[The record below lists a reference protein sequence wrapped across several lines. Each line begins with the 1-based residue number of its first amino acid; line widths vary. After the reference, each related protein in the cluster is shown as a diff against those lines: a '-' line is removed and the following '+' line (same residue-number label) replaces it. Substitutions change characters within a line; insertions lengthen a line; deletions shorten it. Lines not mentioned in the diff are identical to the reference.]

1 MHSRT
6 FVTSFFVFLFLGS
19 AILPLF
25 NETTAQST
33 LEVDSGHHHVDT
45 VSSSTFTYGLTEESK
60 QVGDSVQVYI
70 PLEAGYSMTSG
81 SVNVSL
87 EGSEVSSTTTYSIA
101 NGGLNGTMNGTVSD
115 GSAIALQTATSGPPQ
130 SGNNSSFLLNS
141 VSLSGIHAY
150 DTLELACGFAS
161 CGSIVA
167 TGDLTLYVNTLI
179 VGQGT
184 FIEASDL
191 VSAGTGAGTSTTTQS
206 NGRND
211 GGGGAG
217 HGATGGAGG
226 GTNGGSGG
234 SSYGNGTERG
244 SQGGGVSSSYHSA
257 VYGGQGGGYIQIYAD
272 TIIVNGSIEAN
283 GGNGDAGSQAS
294 SGTGAGGSGG
304 GGGSGGSIFI
314 QTNSLTVGSNGV
326 ISSSGGNGGD
336 GADGAQN
343 GIGFGMYDGGDGGG
357 GGGGGRIAVSTQSGG
372 YSNSGTVASTA
383 GSGGAKGLKYGTGID
398 GYDGTSGSNGMVTTS
413 TWTGY
418 LATGNVT
425 RNNGSFVSQPIET
438 QPSHASTA
446 YLAHTASVP
455 VNSSLL
461 AHYRWTMGGDDT
473 SWDQWSEWS
482 ELPLT
487 GTWIPRHHWIQVKYA
502 FNRTSSASPT
512 LSAIALQTSAWT
524 TLEDAAFDYDGIS
537 TSIDYQNTPVGFT
550 NALTN
555 TSSGQ
560 SHSFTFDVP
569 LNATLL
575 DDVRVWM
582 GWTSVGPPDHPP
594 ASFDEATVGSTTVN
608 SSILDWSE
616 EGHDIVVE
624 AQVLQTLIDSATPW
638 TNSDGMQWVT
648 LNVSISMLGDTTMTF
663 GDLWIPWSIS
673 STVQLDSQV
682 NSMILSECTSF
693 YGSTDGTCLGADGS
707 HPFTLTGSTLPLGA
721 PSFSYTIDAPAFEW
735 EDSFAPEIDVIQ
747 HRKGIEPTPD
757 VRVGESYSLV
767 LFDLM
772 NEPDLT
778 VQLLGHDWMEADGFE
793 NATSMAYYSAL
804 QGYYLMMSTEGL
816 DADSTQQ
823 LNLTF
828 RVLDSNLNELSP
840 RPTYTLTVYPSEPEV
855 GSLSITGTSHITG
868 EFDAATWD
876 LDGAMFEFAATDTN
890 QRSTLDVNLHLTHQ
904 LLGTVDLEM
913 NWSEQNGGYIAAW
926 MPTRGHLG
934 QWSVEVDMRE
944 VDGLLGVDL
953 DGLKAGQDAMLLL
966 VDNQGP
972 VLTAVDYAIELE
984 RGVPQMVNLSWDGQ
998 EGETSSGRI
1007 SIVQEGI
1014 VLDFKNILP
1023 TSADSSSLMFETNG
1037 LEPGLYSIVIQLEDD
1052 AGNQAVHAGNGMYSF
1067 EVLPPWVDGTVTVD
1081 YHNET
1086 AIQITGNIVWRTGS
1100 GQLTLVEST
1109 GSISE
1114 QLTTADGQFEM
1125 LISLEGSLQPTMSFT
1140 LAACDLN
1147 QSEMCLDQA
1156 FELNYSTSF
1165 VVDVDSI
1172 CTVTNLELKS
1182 SDSAEAVSCEVFNDG
1197 FVPATVAFVTPMNS
1211 SLASE
1216 AMTLMPGESKS
1227 IVLTLVNATEDLNRS
1242 VEWSLTA
1249 ENIANGPK
1257 MIDTGQVQTLRM
1269 LPSNAIEPNS
1279 DDPSDDASSSNS
1291 FMAPVIGI
1299 VVVLTAAGA
1308 LLYRNSRKDETDE
1321 FSDALAETFY
1331 PESSEST
1338 PVDEEHIEADV
1349 QPQSEQPLQSTPRPD
1364 QVATSVDESGY
1375 EWFSSGDLHWY
1386 RSEGSTGE
1394 WIPFEG

>member
-1 MHSRT
+1 
-6 FVTSFFVFLFLGS
+6 
-19 AILPLF
+19 LPLTH
-25 NETTAQST
+25 ESTGPLT
-33 LEVDSGHHHVDT
+33 LEVDSSRHHVDS

-87 EGSEVSSTTTYSIA
+87 EGSEVSSTQTYSVS
-101 NGGLNGTMNGTVSD
+101 NGGLNGTMNGTDSD

-130 SGNNSSFLLNS
+130 AGNNSSFLLNGI
-141 VSLSGIHAY
+141 SLSGVHAY
-150 DTLELACGFAS
+150 DTLELACGFTS
-161 CGSIVA
+161 CGSIAA

-184 FIEASDL
+184 FIEADDL
-191 VSAGTGAGTSTTTQS
+191 VGAGTGAGTSTTTQQ

-217 HGATGGAGG
+217 HGSTGGSGG

-244 SQGGGVSSSYHSA
+244 SQGGGVSSSYHPA
-257 VYGGQGGGYIQIYAD
+257 VYGGQGGGYIKIYAD
-272 TIIVNGSIEAN
+272 TIIVNGSIEAD

-314 QTNSLTVGSNGV
+314 QTNSLTLGSNGV
-326 ISSSGGNGGD
+326 ISSNGGNGGD

-357 GGGGGRIAVSTQSGG
+357 GGGGGRISVSTQAGG

-383 GSGGAKGLKYGTGID
+383 GSGGVKGLKYGTGID
-398 GYDGTSGSNGMVTTS
+398 GYDGTSGTNGIVTTS
-413 TWTGY
+413 TWGGY

-425 RNNGSFVSQPIET
+425 RNNGTFVSQPIET

-446 YLAHTASVP
+446 YLAHTVSVP
-455 VNSSLL
+455 VNSSLI

-473 SWDQWSEWS
+473 SWDHWSDWS

-512 LSAIALQTSAWT
+512 LSAIALQTSEWT

-537 TSIDYQNTPVGFT
+537 TSIDYQNTPIGFT
-550 NALTN
+550 DALVN
-555 TSSGQ
+555 TSSTQ
-560 SHSFTFDVP
+560 SHGFTFDLP

-575 DDVRVWM
+575 DDARVWM

-594 ASFDEATVGSTTVN
+594 ANFNEAVIGSTVVN
-608 SSILDWSE
+608 SSLLNWQE
-616 EGHDIVVE
+616 EGHDLKFD

-638 TNSDGMQWVT
+638 TNNDGMQWVT

-663 GDLWIPWSIS
+663 GDLWMPWSIS

-693 YGSTDGTCLGADGS
+693 YGSTDGLCLGTDGS
-707 HPFTLTGSTLPLGA
+707 HPFTFTGSTLPVGA
-721 PSFSYTIDAPAFEW
+721 PAFSYTIDAPAFDW
-735 EDSFAPEIDVIQ
+735 EDSFAPEIDFIQ

-757 VRVGESYSLV
+757 VRVGEGYSLV

-778 VQLLGHDWMEADGFE
+778 VQMLGHDWQESDGFA

-816 DADSTQQ
+816 NADSTQQ

-828 RVLDSNLNELSP
+828 RVLDSNLNERTP

-855 GSLSITGTSHITG
+855 GSLSISGTSHVTG

-876 LDGAMFEFAATDTN
+876 VDGAMFEFGATDIN
-890 QRSTLDVNLHLTHQ
+890 QRSSLDVNLHLTHQ

-913 NWSEQNGGYIAAW
+913 NWSQQNMEYVALW
-926 MPTRGHLG
+926 QPSRDHLG
-934 QWSVEVDMRE
+934 QWSIEVDMRE
-944 VDGLLGVDL
+944 VDGLLGMDS
-953 DGLKAGQDAMLLL
+953 DGLSAGQDAMLLL

-972 VLTAVDYAIELE
+972 VLSTVDYAIELE
-984 RGVPQMVNLSWDGQ
+984 RGTPQFVNLSWGGQ
-998 EGETSSGRI
+998 EGETSSGSI
-1007 SIVQEGI
+1007 SIVQDGS

-1023 TSADSSSLMFETNG
+1023 TLVNSSSLMFETDD
-1037 LEPGLYSIVIQLEDD
+1037 LEPGQYSIVIQLEDD
-1052 AGNQAVHAGNGMYSF
+1052 AGNQAVHDGNASYSF
-1067 EVLPPWVDGTVTVD
+1067 EVLPPWVDGDVAVN

-1086 AIQITGNIVWRTGS
+1086 AIQIVGNIVWRTGS
-1100 GQLTLVEST
+1100 GQLTLVDSS
-1109 GSISE
+1109 GSLSE
-1114 QLTTADGQFEM
+1114 QLTTFDGPFEV
-1125 LISLEGSLQPTMSFT
+1125 LIPLEGSLQPAMSFT

-1147 QSEMCLDQA
+1147 QSEICFNQA
-1156 FELNYSTSF
+1156 FDVNFTTSF

-1197 FVPATVAFVTPMNS
+1197 FVPATVKFVTPMNA

-1216 AMTLMPGESKS
+1216 STVLMPGESKNM
-1227 IVLTLVNATEDLNRS
+1227 VLTLQNGTDDLNRS

-1249 ENIANGPK
+1249 ENTVNGPK
-1257 MIDTGQVQTLRM
+1257 LIDTGQVQTNRT
-1269 LPSNAIEPNS
+1269 LPSNAVEPTAE
-1279 DDPSDDASSSNS
+1279 DPSDDASSSNS
-1291 FMAPVIGI
+1291 FLPSVIGLL
-1299 VVVLTAAGA
+1299 VLFAAVGG
-1308 LLYRNSRKDETDE
+1308 LFYRFSKKGETDDFVDSVTE
-1321 FSDALAETFY
+1321 ELL
-1331 PESSEST
+1331 PESFETT
-1338 PVDEEHIEADV
+1338 PVDEEFTEPEV
-1349 QPQSEQPLQSTPRPD
+1349 QPQSDQAMQSSPSPE
-1364 QVATSVDESGY
+1364 QVATSVDGSGY
-1375 EWFSSGDLHWY
+1375 EWFTSGEHHWY
-1386 RSEGSTGE
+1386 RSEGSTDE
-1394 WIPFEG
+1394 WFPFEG